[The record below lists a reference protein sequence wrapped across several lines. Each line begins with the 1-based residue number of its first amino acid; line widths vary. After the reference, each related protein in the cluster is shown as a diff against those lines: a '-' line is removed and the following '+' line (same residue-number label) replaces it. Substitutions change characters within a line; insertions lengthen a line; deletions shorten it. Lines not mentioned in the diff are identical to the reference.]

1 MRAAIF
7 VFPGFQILD
16 LTGPGAVF
24 GAVSEGRGEAPQ
36 MITLSVGGGAIS
48 ASCGIT
54 VESKAYS
61 GYRPRADDILLV
73 AGGDGPGLRDLMRDG
88 EAGDWFVAATRKVRR
103 HGSICSGAFV
113 LGAWGLLDG
122 KRAATHWRSINAL
135 ASRFPSTTVDSE
147 AVYVE
152 DGKLWT
158 SAGVTAGIDMALA
171 MVQRDHGARLANAIA
186 KRFVLSVRR
195 AGYQSQYS
203 SLLGRQEHS
212 ARYADLIGFIGA
224 NPKAVLSVEALAERC
239 GQTPR
244 TFQRHFSKEMGI
256 TPAAY
261 VLRSRLECART
272 LLSEGASVKTCAARS
287 GFSSPES
294 MSGAFRKAYGL
305 SPAVY
310 RANNSA

>member
-7 VFPGFQILD
+7 IFPGFQILD

-24 GAVSEGRGEAPQ
+24 GAVSEGRGEAPE
-36 MITLSVGGGAIS
+36 ITALSVAGGAIS
-48 ASCGIT
+48 ASCGLS
-54 VESKAYS
+54 VESEAYA
-61 GYRPRADDILLV
+61 GYRLGADDILLV
-73 AGGDGPGLRDLMRDG
+73 AGGDGPGLRALMRDRH
-88 EAGDWFVAATRKVRR
+88 AGNWFVAATRKVRR
-103 HGSICSGAFV
+103 HGSICSGAFI

-122 KRAATHWRSINAL
+122 KRAATHWRSVDAL
-135 ASRFPSTTVDSE
+135 ASHFPSTTVDSK
-147 AVYVE
+147 AIYVE

-171 MVQRDHGARLANAIA
+171 MVQRDYGARLANAIA

-195 AGYQSQYS
+195 PGNQSQYS
-203 SLLGRQEHS
+203 SLLGRQEQS
-212 ARYADLIGFIGA
+212 ERYADLIGFIVA

-239 GQTPR
+239 GETPR
-244 TFQRHFSKEMGI
+244 TFQRHFSKDMGI

-261 VLRSRLECART
+261 VLRSRLECVRT
-272 LLSEGASVKTCAARS
+272 LLSEGESVKMSAARS